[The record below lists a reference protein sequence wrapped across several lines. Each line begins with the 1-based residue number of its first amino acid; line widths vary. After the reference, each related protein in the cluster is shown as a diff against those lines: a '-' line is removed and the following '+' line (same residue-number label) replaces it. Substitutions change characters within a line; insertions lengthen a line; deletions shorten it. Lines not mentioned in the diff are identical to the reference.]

1 MSVHFQQELPVRRRV
16 DVVVVGAGPAGLGA
30 AVSAAR
36 NGAKTLVF
44 DAGGCIGGMAT
55 AGLVGPFMTS
65 YDAPARHMV
74 IRGIFEELVNR
85 RISAGLFSPALS
97 AMSNLIPATTASA
110 TTM

>member
-36 NGAKTLVF
+36 NGAKALVF

-74 IRGIFEELVNR
+74 IRGILKELVNR
-85 RISAGLFSPALS
+85 MADIGGAVQPGLVRTEPPSCS
-97 AMSNLIPATTASA
+97 
-110 TTM
+110 